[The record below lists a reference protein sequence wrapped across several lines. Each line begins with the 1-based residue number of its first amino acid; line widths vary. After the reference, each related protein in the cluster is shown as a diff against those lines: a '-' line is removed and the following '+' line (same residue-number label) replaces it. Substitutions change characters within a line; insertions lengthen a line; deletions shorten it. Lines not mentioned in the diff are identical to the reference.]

1 MTQTQT
7 CSAYTD
13 QVSLQEPAHGCHVW
27 KHGEDRG
34 GSGGNEVQGW
44 TSRRTAGRWS
54 KPAGTRGQGLAD
66 QGEGVSGRGRDSGGD
81 GGEPPGRVTGGE
93 R

>member
-1 MTQTQT
+1 MTQT

-13 QVSLQEPAHGCHVW
+13 QVSLQEPAHGCHIW

-44 TSRRTAGRWS
+44 GVEDSG
-54 KPAGTRGQGLAD
+54 KVGCGTRGQGLAH
-66 QGEGVSGRGRDSGGD
+66 QGEGVSGRGGDSGGD
-81 GGEPPGRVTGGE
+81 GGEPPGRVPGRE

>member
-1 MTQTQT
+1 MTQT

-27 KHGEDRG
+27 KHGETEVEAEEMRCRG
-34 GSGGNEVQGW
+34 GVW
-44 TSRRTAGRWS
+44 RTAGRWS

-66 QGEGVSGRGRDSGGD
+66 QGEGASGRGRDSGGA
-81 GGEPPGRVTGGE
+81 GGEPPGRVTG
-93 R
+93 RQR